1 MRIEDVNQFKG
12 QLKSAMQSWAES
24 KVDELFANRASAR
37 VFMKNAV
44 NNMMNRWDSKINSYI
59 DTMFVF
65 VADKDGIV
73 DSDLMIDT
81 LANLF
86 KEMDERKYPMG
97 MVDITVGKG
106 QLVIDLPHNLFLEM
120 LVGDLGK
127 VRFTTEDIKE
137 FKNILI

>member
-24 KVDELFANRASAR
+24 KVDELFANRPSAR

-44 NNMMNRWDSKINSYI
+44 NNVMNRWDSKINSYI

-127 VRFTTEDIKE
+127 VKFTTEDIKE

>member
-24 KVDELFANRASAR
+24 KVDELFANRPSAR

-44 NNMMNRWDSKINSYI
+44 NNLMNRWDSKINSYV

-73 DSDLMIDT
+73 DSDHMIDT

-97 MVDITVGKG
+97 MVDVTVGKG
-106 QLVIDLPHNLFLEM
+106 QLLIELPHNLFLEM
-120 LVGDLGK
+120 LVGDLEK
-127 VRFTTEDIKE
+127 VTFTTEDIKD
-137 FKNILI
+137 FKNLLI